1 MLEAI
6 LNSLHNWFLI
16 PGAARSGTFEVA
28 SGTLDV
34 DFLQWDQFFR
44 VEGSVFND
52 GLHRHPATCMQDEVF
67 CGTVYPMAVPRAVI
81 KLAEE
86 IEAWC
91 ENNPETDKI
100 SESFDG
106 YSYTRA
112 SNGQNSSNASV
123 SRWETA
129 FAGRLRPWK
138 KVSGI

>member
-16 PGAARSGTFEVA
+16 PGAARSGTFEVV

-34 DFLQWDQFFR
+34 DFLKCDQYFR

-52 GLHRHPATCMQDEVF
+52 GLHQHPGVDMQDEVF
-67 CGTVYPMAVPRAVI
+67 DGTVYPMAVPRAVI
-81 KLAEE
+81 ELADE
-86 IEAWC
+86 IKTWC
-91 ENNPETDKI
+91 ETNPVSDKT

-106 YSYTRA
+106 YSYTR
-112 SNGQNSSNASV
+112 SGGNGGYIGGWQA
-123 SRWETA
+123 A
-129 FAGRLRPWK
+129 FASRLSPWK